1 MAGRDDEDFLSRW
14 SRRKRAARAGA
25 PVEEARPGDRP
36 LPAPGADA
44 AAPADAGQP
53 AKPLPPVEE
62 LTPES
67 DFSPFMEDEVDPGLR
82 RQALRKLFSDPR
94 FNVMDGMD
102 VYVDDYSIPDPLPEE
117 WLGKLAAM
125 ASLGDVPGRQQAE
138 REARESDRRE
148 GLDEAGESA
157 RQGTEGVPEATGDPD
172 EAPGADE
179 GQVGSVAE
187 PSGCDTPSIPASKVG
202 D

>member
-1 MAGRDDEDFLSRW
+1 MAGSDDEDFLSRW

-25 PVEEARPGDRP
+25 PVDEARPGDPP
-36 LPAPGADA
+36 LPAPGAGSA
-44 AAPADAGQP
+44 AAEAGP
-53 AKPLPPVEE
+53 SPEPLPPVEE

-67 DFSPFMEDEVDPGLR
+67 DFSPFMEEEVDPGLR
-82 RQALRKLFSDPR
+82 RKALKKLFSDPR

-102 VYVDDYSIPDPLPEE
+102 VYVDDYSVPDPLPQE

-138 REARESDRRE
+138 REARENAGRE
-148 GLDEAGESA
+148 AEAAAREPAREEAGAVAAGAGEP
-157 RQGTEGVPEATGDPD
+157 VP
-172 EAPGADE
+172 APEADE
-179 GQVGSVAE
+179 GQVGPAAE
-187 PSGCDTPSIPASKVG
+187 PSGCDTPSIPASKLG